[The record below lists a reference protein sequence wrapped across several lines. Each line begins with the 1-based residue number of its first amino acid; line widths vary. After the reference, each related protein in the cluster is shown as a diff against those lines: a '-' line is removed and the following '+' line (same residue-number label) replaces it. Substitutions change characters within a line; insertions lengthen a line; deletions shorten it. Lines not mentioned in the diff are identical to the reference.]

1 MPVMYDIVY
10 PILPLRWCHPPIS
23 CHPHPNW
30 STPSQNLQTISPE
43 TSSPARYW
51 GSQVH
56 TGSSGEGGKTAE
68 RVQTPPLHPAIHCK
82 GHTRHGIN
90 LQGPLGWQ
98 QVTFHTMK
106 LQEMWEHLQNLVNS
120 VTCTC
125 EENFLF
131 IYETCRSPKSNLKL
145 SWTRFLNLN
154 KLSLIVKWLESL

>member
-1 MPVMYDIVY
+1 MIGTVFVVPVMYDIVY
-10 PILPLRWCHPPIS
+10 PHPPPSAGVIPPS
-23 CHPHPNW
+23 AVILAQIGPPHC
-30 STPSQNLQTISPE
+30 QNLQTISPE
-43 TSSPARYW
+43 ISSPARYW
-51 GSQVH
+51 GSQAR
-56 TGSSGEGGKTAE
+56 TGSSGEGGRTAE

-90 LQGPLGWQ
+90 LQGPWRWQ
-98 QVTFHTMK
+98 WVTLDTMK

-145 SWTRFLNLN
+145 SRTRSWTFINYL
-154 KLSLIVKWLESL
+154 